1 MRIVLRVGDCFDVLL
16 GLHVGMLV
24 LGGMLDRVLLI
35 RELDPIG
42 PLIVSLTFQLEIEM
56 EGDVLE

>member
-1 MRIVLRVGDCFDVLL
+1 MVGDCFGVLL

-24 LGGMLDRVLLI
+24 LGDMLDRVLLI

-42 PLIVSLTFQLEIEM
+42 PLIVSLDLMRWKGTYWN
-56 EGDVLE
+56 DHRS

>member
-1 MRIVLRVGDCFDVLL
+1 MVGGCCGVLL

-35 RELDPIG
+35 QELGPIG
-42 PLIVSLTFQLEIEM
+42 PLIVSLDLM
-56 EGDVLE
+56 R